1 MALDRGRPMPY
12 YLDRGHNV
20 NSQQYE
26 ARHIEKIL
34 GISKNKLFFWVKT
47 YELIKP
53 DIGQGIGT
61 GNRNRFSRKNILEF
75 AIIKEL
81 VSWGI
86 DLHTIKK
93 IKNTI
98 DTTKVI
104 SWEKDGFIYSNR
116 PEGPGDYKEK
126 KVNYYDWAFDGSYDV
141 GMNIFR
147 EEDNKRG
154 NVWTIQWE
162 WTDRPVSEEKARNIF
177 GYPTLLHMN
186 VSLIARKLKERLG

>member
-1 MALDRGRPMPY
+1 MPY
-12 YLDRGHNV
+12 YINRGYNV

-34 GISKNKLFFWVKT
+34 GISKNKLFFWMKT

-53 DIGQGIGT
+53 DIEQGIGT
-61 GNRNRFSRKNILEF
+61 GNRNRFSKKNILEF

-98 DTTKVI
+98 DRTKII
-104 SWEKDGFIYSNR
+104 SWEKDGIIYNNK
-116 PEGPGDYKEK
+116 PEGPGDYTK
-126 KVNYYDWAFDGSYDV
+126 KAVGYYDWAFSGSFDV

-147 EEDNKRG
+147 KENDKG
-154 NVWTIQWE
+154 GSVWTVQWE
-162 WTDRPVSEEKARNIF
+162 WTDRPVSEEKVRSLF
-177 GYPTLLHMN
+177 VQPTLLYMN
-186 VSLIARKLKERLG
+186 VSLIARKLQDRLA

>member
-1 MALDRGRPMPY
+1 MNGEY
-12 YLDRGHNV
+12 NV

-34 GISKNKLFFWVKT
+34 GISKNKLFFWMKT

-53 DIGQGIGT
+53 DIEQGIGT
-61 GNRNRFSRKNILEF
+61 GNRNRFSKKNILEF

-98 DTTKVI
+98 DRTKII
-104 SWEKDGFIYSNR
+104 SWEKGGIIYNNK
-116 PEGPGDYKEK
+116 PEGPGDYTEK
-126 KVNYYDWAFDGSYDV
+126 AVGYYDWAFSGSFDV

-147 EEDNKRG
+147 KENDKGES
-154 NVWTIQWE
+154 VWTVQWE
-162 WTDRPVSEEKARNIF
+162 WTDRPVSEEKVRSLF
-177 GYPTLLHMN
+177 GQPTLLYMN
-186 VSLIARKLKERLG
+186 VSLIARKLQDRLA